1 MIRVKDE
8 WVLVQNWEVDE
19 DKTQLGIQRL
29 QKEKEISDHT
39 WVSVWALKFRHRCQI
54 CAPLQLRSSHHQEKK
69 GEAARMEK
77 MVDASRQKVSP
88 LQEDHRRCG
97 RRRRGWV
104 K

>member
-1 MIRVKDE
+1 MIHVKDE

-29 QKEKEISDHT
+29 QKEKEISDHK
-39 WVSVWALKFRHRCQI
+39 WVSGWALKFRHRCL
-54 CAPLQLRSSHHQEKK
+54 CAPLQLRSSHNQEKK
-69 GEAARMEK
+69 GKAVRRET
-77 MVDASRQKVSP
+77 MVNSSRQKVLP
-88 LQEDHRRCG
+88 LQEDHRRFV